1 MLDDGHSLVRVR
13 SLGPVQSASS
23 HHVGEDGHK
32 VETTYSSEVSAAGAR
47 LAEFKN
53 PARWNV
59 WSRDY
64 YRDGIAGVE
73 SVSNRRRVVGCE
85 GNVVGSNVYL
95 VYYVSDERIDLFEGS
110 YFTLEVGVVTGD
122 VWGFDVYDDEVLVL
136 GSLDYSLRL
145 SLIICLNAT
154 SRSSYVNNID
164 ACGTCNALDQSCS

>member
-1 MLDDGHSLVRVR
+1 M
-13 SLGPVQSASS
+13 
-23 HHVGEDGHK
+23 
-32 VETTYSSEVSAAGAR
+32 
-47 LAEFKN
+47 
-53 PARWNV
+53 
-59 WSRDY
+59 
-64 YRDGIAGVE
+64 E

-154 SRSSYVNNID
+154 SRSSYVITSMPAALAMPLIRAVPEMQAPRRSNID
-164 ACGTCNALDQSCS
+164 LKLGKDGRVPAPLVNTMLAGFSPSFARS